1 MLLTLEG
8 SLDVERPHRDGGH
21 HQVGERQRKHEF
33 PREPKELVVPEA
45 RQRPPHPNLEAA
57 YQQHLHQEYEEL
69 DQHDDASQTML
80 VEATGIDRSTLA
92 EMVRRMLDRG
102 LLSRSR
108 TEQDARANAIS
119 ITPTG
124 RRTLRGARLAAE
136 RAERALLDLLRPI
149 IGARVRA
156 RNL

>member
-1 MLLTLEG
+1 MFLAKMPPVMPRPRRISNRYTRSHNDIAGSFQYSLRRKGLLLTLEG

-69 DQHDDASQTML
+69 DQHDDAM
-80 VEATGIDRSTLA
+80 R
-92 EMVRRMLDRG
+92 
-102 LLSRSR
+102 
-108 TEQDARANAIS
+108 
-119 ITPTG
+119 
-124 RRTLRGARLAAE
+124 E
-136 RAERALLDLLRPI
+136 RHDVI
-149 IGARVRA
+149 
-156 RNL
+156 